1 VVYEPRTYRKLYSE
15 KDLVHFQVQLGETDL
30 DIAVTNGVASSQL
43 SMEVLNYITEYRLA
57 LDNYINMHPRFLTT
71 LEPYQPEDVA
81 PWAVKE
87 MCTATNLAG
96 VGPMAAVAGLFSEL
110 TGRLVARY
118 AEDVIVENGGDIWL
132 KTSTVRN
139 VAVFA
144 GDSPFSYQIGLEI
157 QPTETPLGICTSS
170 GTVGHSLSFGRADAA
185 LILAPSAILAD
196 AVATATGNLIQN
208 EDDLE
213 TAVDFAMSIPGVSGA
228 LVILGDKMAVKGNV
242 KLVPL

>member
-1 VVYEPRTYRKLYSE
+1 MVYEPRTYRKLYSE
-15 KDLVHFQVQLGETDL
+15 KNLIHFQVQLGETDL
-30 DIAVTNGVASSQL
+30 DIAVNNGVASSQL
-43 SMEVLNYITEYRLA
+43 SVEVLNYITEYRLA
-57 LDNYINMHPRFLTT
+57 LDNYIKMHPRFLTT
-71 LEPYQPEDVA
+71 LEPYHPKDVA

-87 MCTATNLAG
+87 MCAATNLAG

-118 AEDVIVENGGDIWL
+118 SEDVIVENGGDIWL

-144 GDSPFSYQIGLEI
+144 GESPFSYQIGLEI
-157 QPTETPLGICTSS
+157 QPAETPLGICTSS
-170 GTVGHSLSFGRADAA
+170 GTVGHSLSFGKADAA

-196 AVATATGNLIQN
+196 AVATATGNLVLN

-213 TAVDFAMSIPGVSGA
+213 NAVDFAMSIPGVSGA